1 MEIMTNNHH
10 GKKGTAFHT
19 FYISVE
25 GRLLEGRP
33 ERERGL
39 MMCLGGGSPFLMRW
53 LPYTFDAWLVD
64 AREMMCVPTRGQRQQ
79 MVNVT

>member
-1 MEIMTNNHH
+1 METMTNNHH
-10 GKKGTAFHT
+10 AKKGTAFHM

-39 MMCLGGGSPFLMRW
+39 KMCLGGGSPFL
-53 LPYTFDAWLVD
+53 
-64 AREMMCVPTRGQRQQ
+64 TR
-79 MVNVT
+79 